1 MVFLRSGVIDPSVE
15 PRDKC
20 VVLGRVNQVIPGQ
33 ALLVSTPVG
42 NGRVDITD
50 LSDSYVNDP
59 LSAVAGKGEFVR

>member
-1 MVFLRSGVIDPSVE
+1 MVLLHSGVVE
-15 PRDKC
+15 PSEGC